1 MLHSTSRRRFLEAC
15 SAGVA
20 AGCLAPATIRAA
32 SANGVLQHACIGVG
46 GMGRHDRGQFAAHK
60 GARVVAICDV
70 DRNNLDLAARDFP
83 DARKYEDWRE
93 LIAKE
98 GDKIDSVNVSVP
110 DHMHAAIALTAIA
123 AGKHVYCQKPLCH
136 DVAEV
141 RAVTEAA
148 IKAGVVTQLG
158 TQIAASTGERTAVQ
172 WLKQGVI
179 GKVQRIYLC
188 SNRPGAIQTYR
199 LSGPR
204 PAKGET
210 PPASLNWDLWIGT
223 APMRPFAP
231 NIYHQ
236 TRWRAWQDFGTGWS
250 GDIGCHV
257 FDAVWKGLGLSA
269 PKTVVAKVQD
279 SWRDDAARRADSWP
293 QSDHI
298 TWTLPGNSL
307 TASDELVIDWH
318 DGKMFSPADVRKT
331 IERDDYPSESA
342 LVMGTEGAL
351 LIPLGGQ
358 PELFPS
364 NKFKDQQR
372 PKLAARNHYHD
383 FVDACLGGKKT
394 ESHFAQTGPMT
405 EAILLGTVAIR
416 TPDVKLEWDAAAM
429 KIPNH
434 PEAEK
439 FLRREYRDGWQVAGL

>member
-1 MLHSTSRRRFLEAC
+1 
-15 SAGVA
+15 
-20 AGCLAPATIRAA
+20 
-32 SANGVLQHACIGVG
+32 
-46 GMGRHDRGQFAAHK
+46 MGRHDRGQFAAHK

>member
-1 MLHSTSRRRFLEAC
+1 
-15 SAGVA
+15 
-20 AGCLAPATIRAA
+20 
-32 SANGVLQHACIGVG
+32 
-46 GMGRHDRGQFAAHK
+46 MGRHDRGQFAAHK

-188 SNRPGAIQTYR
+188 SNRPGAIKTYR